1 MTMFSKPSQ
10 PVRPNAIVVATI
22 AVIAV
27 ALAGCQNTKRALG
40 LNKTVPDEFAVAAPA
55 PLAVPPDFNLRPP
68 APGEDRPQQLSPAD
82 QARAAL
88 IGRARLQAY
97 QNRGL
102 SRGEA
107 SLLSHAG
114 ADSITPNIR
123 TTLDKEVSVFAPEQK
138 SFTDKLLFWR
148 DDANGVIVDPVMEM
162 KRLQQ
167 NAATGKKPNEGATP
181 IIGKGGSGGFLGI
194 L

>member
-1 MTMFSKPSQ
+1 MLFRS
-10 PVRPNAIVVATI
+10 
-22 AVIAV
+22 
-27 ALAGCQNTKRALG
+27 
-40 LNKTVPDEFAVAAPA
+40 
-55 PLAVPPDFNLRPP
+55 
-68 APGEDRPQQLSPAD
+68 
-82 QARAAL
+82 RAAL
-88 IGRARLQAY
+88 VGRARLQAY
-97 QNRGL
+97 QTRGL

-138 SFTDKLLFWR
+138 SFTDRLLFWR
-148 DDANGVIVDPVMEM
+148 DDAGGLAVDPVMEM

-181 IIGKGGSGGFLGI
+181 VIGKGGSGFLGI

>member
-1 MTMFSKPSQ
+1 MKLVSDTKLSRAAL
-10 PVRPNAIVVATI
+10 VLA
-22 AVIAV
+22 AV
-27 ALAGCQNTKRALG
+27 AALSGCQSMKRSLG
-40 LNKTVPDEFAVAAPA
+40 LQRTVPDEFAVAAPA

-88 IGRARLQAY
+88 VGRARLQAY
-97 QNRGL
+97 QTRGL

-123 TTLDKEVSVFAPEQK
+123 TTLEKEVSVFAAEQK
-138 SFTDKLLFWR
+138 SFTDRLLFWR
-148 DDANGVIVDPVMEM
+148 DDAGGLAVDPVMEM

-181 IIGKGGSGGFLGI
+181 VIGKGGSGFLGI